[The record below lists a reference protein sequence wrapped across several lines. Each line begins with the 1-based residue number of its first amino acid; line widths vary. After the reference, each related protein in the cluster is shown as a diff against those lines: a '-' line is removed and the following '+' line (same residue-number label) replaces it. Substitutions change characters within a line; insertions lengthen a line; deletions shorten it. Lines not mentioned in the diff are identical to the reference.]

1 MEKNSAARE
10 LLLEQSFGIL
20 STISQDVPGF
30 PFGSVTPYCVDD
42 ECRPIL
48 YISTIAQHTKNIK
61 ADSRV
66 SLTVLEPADESADV
80 QSRGRVTYLAK
91 AVPVRESLDEIRTR
105 YVRYFPTAAG
115 YDQTH
120 DFSFFRLEPVR
131 IRFIGGFGQIFWVE
145 ANEFSLKNPFSTAQ
159 EMRILTHMNNDHH
172 EALRRYCGGKDAVMV
187 GIDSEGFDVLLESGR
202 KRRFAFESPIH
213 TMEEARQALVALA
226 KH

>member
-1 MEKNSAARE
+1 MEKNRAARE

-42 ECRPIL
+42 DCRPIL
-48 YISTIAQHTKNIK
+48 YISTIAQHTKNIL

-66 SLTVLEPADESADV
+66 SLTVIEADAEADDV
-80 QSRGRVTYLAK
+80 QSRGRITYIAK
-91 AVPVRESLDEIRTR
+91 AVPVRESLDDIRAR
-105 YVRYFPTAAG
+105 YVRYFPTAAA

-120 DFSFFRLEPVR
+120 DFSFFRLDPVR

-145 ANEFSLKNPFSTAQ
+145 ANEITLKNPFSPAQ
-159 EMRILTHMNNDHH
+159 QERVLTHMNNDHH
-172 EALRRYCGGKDAVMV
+172 DALRHYCGGGAGVMV

-202 KRRFAFESPIH
+202 KRRFAFDNPIH
-213 TMEEARQALVALA
+213 TMDEARQALVAMA

>member
-1 MEKNSAARE
+1 MEKNRAARE

-42 ECRPIL
+42 DCRPIL
-48 YISTIAQHTKNIK
+48 YISTIAQHTKNIL

-66 SLTVLEPADESADV
+66 SLTVIEADDESDDV
-80 QSRGRVTYLAK
+80 QSRGRVTYIAK
-91 AVPVRESLDEIRTR
+91 AVPVRESLEDIRAR
-105 YVRYFPTAAG
+105 YVRYFPTAAA

-120 DFSFFRLEPVR
+120 DFSFFRLDPVR
-131 IRFIGGFGQIFWVE
+131 IRFIGGFGKIFWVE
-145 ANEFSLKNPFSTAQ
+145 ANEFTLKNPFSPEQ
-159 EMRILTHMNNDHH
+159 QVRVLTHMNNDHH
-172 EALRRYCGGKDAVMV
+172 DALRHYCGGGDAVMV

-202 KRRFAFESPIH
+202 KRRFAFDSPIH
-213 TMEEARQALVALA
+213 TMEEARQALVAMA